1 MKYVIYGIAPIF
13 TDPEFRM
20 IAEFITEY
28 LRGLTF
34 PFVAVATGE
43 SGDSGEDVVRF
54 PNDNEMSLLYFEF
67 KRLVENS

>member
-13 TDPEFRM
+13 TDPEFRI
-20 IAEFITEY
+20 IAEFITGY

-43 SGDSGEDVVRF
+43 LVRF
-54 PNDNEMSLLYFEF
+54 PNDNEMSLSYFEF